1 MLTSEDKNSH
11 FCYIKNFSRLGR
23 SQITAHTEKIH
34 LCKRCFTYYHDLPRD
49 SGLTGQQCLDAHKIF
64 CSTHAPVR
72 VEMPKADKNSKPPV
86 LEFKNFH
93 HMSKMPIVV
102 YADFEAML
110 VPISS
115 CQPDP
120 QQSSTQAYQK
130 HEAFSYCIYVKVDN
144 EVIPAT
150 LTTSLPQEPILYR
163 GPDAEAKF
171 VETIVDIGKKV
182 KDIYETSLPMTSLTT
197 QEYVSFVAAHQCC
210 YCNKVFTSDNRKVRD
225 HDHFSGK
232 YLGAACNSCNLLRRR
247 PKKLVVY
254 FHNLSY
260 DEKFIIKKL
269 GYDNKEIFIIPH
281 TQEKMITF
289 SKNLGN
295 KFSVQFIDTFRFM
308 ARSLASLASYLP
320 ADKFV
325 ETSKFFTQNELNLVT
340 RKGVFPYDYVTC
352 WEKLDEPQLPAKE
365 EFYNILNDSHISDAE
380 YSHAQAVWSEFG
392 CVTLGEYSDVYLK
405 TDVLLLTDVF
415 ENFRQLCLKTYGIDC
430 SHYVSAPGFTF
441 DAMLKHTKVQLELM
455 TDYDMHMFV
464 EAGIRGGVAQ
474 VVKRHCKANNV
485 CLPCTYDPSQS

>member
-1 MLTSEDKNSH
+1 
-11 FCYIKNFSRLGR
+11 
-23 SQITAHTEKIH
+23 
-34 LCKRCFTYYHDLPRD
+34 
-49 SGLTGQQCLDAHKIF
+49 
-64 CSTHAPVR
+64 
-72 VEMPKADKNSKPPV
+72 MPAR
-86 LEFKNFH
+86 
-93 HMSKMPIVV
+93 
-102 YADFEAML
+102 
-110 VPISS
+110 
-115 CQPDP
+115 P

-144 EVIPAT
+144 DVIPAT

-163 GPDAEAKF
+163 GPDAETKF
-171 VETIVDIGKKV
+171 VEVIVNIGNQV

-210 YCNKVFTSDNRKVRD
+210 YCKKSFTAYNIKVKD

-254 FHNLSY
+254 FHNLGY

-281 TQEKMITF
+281 TQEKMITI

-295 KFSVQFIDTFRFM
+295 KFSIQFIDTFRFM

-380 YSHAQAVWSEFG
+380 YRHAQAVWSEFG

-405 TDVLLLTDVF
+405 TDMLLLTDVF
-415 ENFRQLCLKTYGIDC
+415 ENCRQLCLKTYGIDC

-464 EAGIRGGVAQ
+464 EAVIRGGVAQ
-474 VVKRHCKANNV
+474 AVKRHCKVNNV
-485 CLPCTYDPSQS
+485 CLPCTYDPSQSSTHVMYLDANNLYGWAMSLPLPANGFRWAGTDIDVMIIPDEGRMGYILQVDVEYPSALHDKHKDLPFLPINKCPPGSLTRTSRLEWHLDGDCGTALRI